1 MKQLL
6 GSLLKGGGL
15 FTFHLP
21 NKLLLVVFALSILFS
36 RVRRASERVK
46 LRLRCGSQ
54 TTWHS
59 TREDM
64 HIDSLLN
71 VRLRPGLSNC
81 GAALGQKNSSDQ
93 GSAVSP
99 LS

>member
-6 GSLLKGGGL
+6 GSLLQGGGL

-21 NKLLLVVFALSILFS
+21 NKLLLCWLVSILFS

-59 TREDM
+59 TRQDM

-81 GAALGQKNSSDQ
+81 GAARRSENLE
-93 GSAVSP
+93 
-99 LS
+99 